1 MSSRDIAASVLAVL
15 PPVLLALVFQRHL
28 VSGMLS
34 GSLKG

>member
-1 MSSRDIAASVLAVL
+1 VLAIL
-15 PPVLLALVFQRHL
+15 PPVLLALVFQRYL